1 MPRKPTYESKIRL
14 LRESIGK
21 TQDHF
26 AAMLGVSTIS
36 IKRIESGKLRL
47 SHAMKV
53 RIRIAT
59 GVSSYDTETGELL
72 FMNSTPFTKE
82 LFDDYQR
89 KSRTRQPG
97 ETTAKVK
104 TRHQNSIAA
113 ASKKIIAL
121 MEAAAY
127 HNRLDTVSF
136 QFEEWLYEILAE
148 HKLVAQF
155 LKSVDKLDMDEFH
168 ICELGNIAG
177 RRALEEQKHKAGELH
192 SANQKLVIAYRR
204 EAKEAR
210 FLIDRYAVKLRR
222 DAPRKPA
229 GARN

>member
-14 LRESIGK
+14 LREIIGK
-21 TQDHF
+21 TQDQF

-47 SHAMKV
+47 SHEMRG

-59 GVSSYDTETGELL
+59 GVSTYKNATGELM
-72 FMNSTPFTKE
+72 FMDSIPFTKK

-104 TRHQNSIAA
+104 TCDQLSMAA
-113 ASKKIIAL
+113 ASKRIIAL

-127 HNRLDTVSF
+127 HNRLETVSF
-136 QFEEWLYEILAE
+136 QLWEWLYEILAE
-148 HKLVAQF
+148 HKLVGQF
-155 LKSVDKLDMDEFH
+155 LKSADKLDIDELH

-177 RRALEEQKHKAGELH
+177 RRALEERKNKAGELH
-192 SANQKLVIAYRR
+192 SANQKLVMAYQRDP
-204 EAKEAR
+204 EEAR
-210 FLIDRYAVKLRR
+210 FLIERYAVKLRR
-222 DAPRKPA
+222 DAPRKPGGA
-229 GARN
+229 GN